1 MILWID
7 VEDLFHYALRNPRPS
22 GIQRL
27 SYELYAELHALL
39 GESVRFCRH
48 DPVSSSLRTVPWSS
62 IHRMFAGLLEPA
74 PKSARPGPGATAKI
88 TTRATDPAGLAR
100 TVARRLPLEMR
111 DPLAQSYAAQRLA
124 FSAQLAALRHGTRAL
139 RHFPLLLRSPTAR
152 MGEAEAETKPGTP
165 ARALEGQDIRELAGP
180 EDILGVFG
188 SPWFHPDYAGFIRQ
202 ATASPARKGRSMP
215 TALLVY
221 DLIPLLRPE
230 WCDAGLV
237 RVFRRWFEGVAPQV
251 DHLFAISDAT
261 ARDVERWAARD
272 GVRLNLPV
280 RTLPI
285 GTGFSGPPVQADA
298 TLPAGLRP
306 GGYALVVSTIEARK
320 NHLLAFRAWRR
331 MMEEMPPEAV
341 PQLVFAG
348 RTGWLVQDLMQQLKN
363 CAYLDGKVVVVP
375 DPTDAELVALYRGC
389 RFTLFPS
396 LYEGWGLPVTESL
409 SFGKLCVASDRT
421 SVPEAGG
428 NFCLYI
434 DPEDITGATEVIRRA
449 CTDDAL
455 IAEREAAIRDEFK
468 PVPWRRSAEVLAA
481 YLGITPG

>member
-1 MILWID
+1 MILRLD

-27 SYELYAELHALL
+27 SFELYSNLLDLL
-39 GESVRFCRH
+39 GENVRFCRH
-48 DPVSSSLRTVPWSS
+48 DPLADVLRTVPWDAVKQLFTG
-62 IHRMFAGLLEPA
+62 MLEPSVD
-74 PKSARPGPGATAKI
+74 PVRPGPSAP
-88 TTRATDPAGLAR
+88 RARAAAQQTGLAR
-100 TVARRLPLEMR
+100 QLAGRLPLAVR
-111 DPLAQSYAAQRLA
+111 DPLMQAVASQRTALAAQRT
-124 FSAQLAALRHGTRAL
+124 ALRHGARSLRAAPAL
-139 RHFPLLLRSPTAR
+139 FRAATAGR
-152 MGEAEAETKPGTP
+152 GEGGAPQGEDV
-165 ARALEGQDIRELAGP
+165 RALAGP
-180 EDILGVFG
+180 GDVLGVLG
-188 SPWFHPDYAGFIRQ
+188 SPWFHNDYASFVSRT
-202 ATASPARKGRSMP
+202 TAGCSMRK
-215 TALLVY
+215 ALLVY

-237 RVFRRWFEGVAPQV
+237 RVFNRWFSGFAPAV
-251 DHLFAISDAT
+251 DHLFAISEAT
-261 ARDVERWAARD
+261 ASDVERWSARE

-285 GTGFSGPPVQADA
+285 GSGFSGPPVAAATALPMGLQA
-298 TLPAGLRP
+298 

-331 MMEEMPPEAV
+331 MVEEMPPEAV

-348 RTGWLVQDLMQQLKN
+348 RIGWLVDDLMQQIEN
-363 CAYLDGKVVVVP
+363 CGHLGGKIVVVP

-409 SFGKLCVASDRT
+409 SFGKLCIASDRT
-421 SVPEAGG
+421 SLPEAGG
-428 NFCLYI
+428 RFCLYI
-434 DPEDITGATEVIRRA
+434 DPENITGATETIRRA

-455 IAEREAAIRDEFK
+455 IAACEAAIRDGFH

-481 YLGITPG
+481 HLGLEPAATP